1 MATIITNASDIIKSY
16 ALEKVRVLNAKNNNP
31 YKGSIEE
38 NTAADKQLYRSYL
51 GTPVLT
57 DLTLGLT
64 AANKVSPWAY
74 TVKNGP
80 YYNANI
86 INYTD
91 AQGNNKQYKAMSF
104 ATTLVT
110 VDQTKTIVKT
120 QVQGM
125 NGSIKEY
132 VGMDDYIITITGV
145 IPGSNNHYPAE
156 EVRNLNDL
164 CSAPVA
170 IPVIGSYLQNL
181 DIDYIVINHFT
192 LKQTEG
198 NYSQQPFT
206 INAYS
211 AKDINLVITTGK
223 TGNISAQ

>member
-1 MATIITNASDIIKSY
+1 MATIITNANDIIKSY
-16 ALEKVRVLNAKNNNP
+16 ALEKVRVLNASNKNP
-31 YKGSIEE
+31 YKGNIEE
-38 NTAADKQLYRSYL
+38 NTAADKQLYLSYL

-64 AANKVSPWAY
+64 ADNKVSPWAY

-104 ATTLVT
+104 TTVLIT
-110 VDQTKTIVKT
+110 VDQTKNIVKT
-120 QVQGM
+120 QIQGM
-125 NGSIKEY
+125 DGAVKEY
-132 VGMDDYIITITGV
+132 IGMDDYIITINGI
-145 IPGSNNHYPAE
+145 IPGQNGHYPAE
-156 EVRNLNDL
+156 EVRNLNNL

-170 IPVIGSYLQNL
+170 IPVVGTYLQNL
-181 DIDYIVINHFT
+181 DIDYIVINRFS

-198 NYSQQPFT
+198 SYSQQPFT